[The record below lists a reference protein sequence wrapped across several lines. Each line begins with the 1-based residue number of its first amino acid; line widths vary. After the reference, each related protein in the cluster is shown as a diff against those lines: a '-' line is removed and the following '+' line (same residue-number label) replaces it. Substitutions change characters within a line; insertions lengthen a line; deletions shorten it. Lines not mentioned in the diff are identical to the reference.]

1 MAFNPP
7 VITAAYTALV
17 GLLAAF
23 LTVRVIIFRGRFNV
37 DTGDGGQPALAQS
50 IRAHGNLTEQAPIAL
65 LLIGFAEMLQAPA
78 FAIIGLG
85 GVMLLARL
93 ASAWGLSRSLSIES
107 TARKSGAGLTVLV
120 VVIAALLV
128 LYRLVAAR

>member
-37 DTGDGGQPALAQS
+37 DTGDGGQPVLTQS

-65 LLIGFAEMLQAPA
+65 LLIGFAELLQAPA

-85 GVMLLARL
+85 GVTLLARL
-93 ASAWGLSRSLSIES
+93 ASAWGLSHSLHIDS
-107 TARKSGAGLTVLV
+107 TARKIGAGLTVLV
-120 VVIAALLV
+120 VVGTALLV

>member
-7 VITAAYTALV
+7 VITAAYAALV

-37 DTGDGGQPALAQS
+37 DAGDGGQPVLAQS
-50 IRAHGNLTEQAPIAL
+50 IRAHGNMTEQAPIAL

-85 GVMLLARL
+85 AVMLLARL
-93 ASAWGLSRSLSIES
+93 ASVWGLSHSLHIES
-107 TARKSGAGLTVLV
+107 TARKSGAGLKVLV
-120 VVIAALLV
+120 VVATALLV

>member
-23 LTVRVIIFRGRFNV
+23 LTVRVIIHRGRFIV

-65 LLIGFAEMLQAPA
+65 LLIGFAELLHAPA

-93 ASAWGLSRSLSIES
+93 ASAWGLSHSLHIES

>member
-7 VITAAYTALV
+7 VITAAYAALV

-23 LTVRVIIFRGRFNV
+23 LTVRVIIFRDRFNV
-37 DTGDGGQPALAQS
+37 DTGDGGQPVLAQS

-85 GVMLLARL
+85 AVMLLARL
-93 ASAWGLSRSLSIES
+93 ASAWGLSHSLHIES

-120 VVIAALLV
+120 VVATALLV

>member
-17 GLLAAF
+17 GLLAAL
-23 LTVRVIIFRGRFNV
+23 LTVRVITFGGRFNV

-50 IRAHGNLTEQAPIAL
+50 VRAHGNLTEQAPIAL
-65 LLIGFAEMLQAPA
+65 LLIGFAELLQSPA

-85 GVMLLARL
+85 GNV
-93 ASAWGLSRSLSIES
+93 G
-107 TARKSGAGLTVLV
+107 
-120 VVIAALLV
+120 
-128 LYRLVAAR
+128 

>member
-7 VITAAYTALV
+7 VITAAYAALV

-37 DTGDGGQPALAQS
+37 DAGDGGQPVLAQS
-50 IRAHGNLTEQAPIAL
+50 IRAHGNMAEQAPIAL

-85 GVMLLARL
+85 AVMLLARL
-93 ASAWGLSRSLSIES
+93 ASAWGLSHSLHIES
-107 TARKSGAGLTVLV
+107 TARKSGAGLKVLV
-120 VVIAALLV
+120 VVATALLV

>member
-7 VITAAYTALV
+7 VITAAFTALV

-23 LTVRVIIFRGRFNV
+23 LTVRVIIFRGRYNV
-37 DTGDGGQPALAQS
+37 DTGDGGQPVLAQS

-65 LLIGFAEMLQAPA
+65 LLIGFAELLQAPA

-85 GVMLLARL
+85 GAMLLARL

-120 VVIAALLV
+120 VVITALLV
-128 LYRLVAAR
+128 LYRLLATR

>member
-1 MAFNPP
+1 M
-7 VITAAYTALV
+7 

-37 DTGDGGQPALAQS
+37 DAGDGGQPVLAQS
-50 IRAHGNLTEQAPIAL
+50 IRAHGNMAEQAPIAL

-85 GVMLLARL
+85 AVMLLARL
-93 ASAWGLSRSLSIES
+93 ASVWGLSHSLHIES
-107 TARKSGAGLTVLV
+107 TARKSGAGLKVLV
-120 VVIAALLV
+120 VVATALLV

>member
-7 VITAAYTALV
+7 VITAAYAALV

-37 DTGDGGQPALAQS
+37 DAGDGGQPVLAQS
-50 IRAHGNLTEQAPIAL
+50 IRAHGNMAEQAPIAL

-85 GVMLLARL
+85 AVMLLARL
-93 ASAWGLSRSLSIES
+93 ASAWGLSHLLHIES
-107 TARKSGAGLTVLV
+107 TARKSGAGLKVLV
-120 VVIAALLV
+120 VVATALLV

>member
-7 VITAAYTALV
+7 VITAAYAALV

-37 DTGDGGQPALAQS
+37 DAGDGGQPVLAQS
-50 IRAHGNLTEQAPIAL
+50 IRAHGNMAEQAPIAL

-85 GVMLLARL
+85 AVMLLARL
-93 ASAWGLSRSLSIES
+93 ASVWGLSHSLHIES
-107 TARKSGAGLTVLV
+107 TARKSGAGLKVLV
-120 VVIAALLV
+120 VVATALLV